1 MKPIEDLRME
11 HEAVKITL
19 RVLDSICKQAE
30 KTGEMASPEHLE
42 QLIEFFTTF
51 VDRCHHGK
59 EEELLF
65 PALEEV
71 GVSREGGPI
80 GVMLKEHQQGR
91 DHVAKMKAA
100 LIRYRE
106 GDRGAAGDIV
116 HHARAYIC
124 SCPASCG
131 GAVGSFFPDAR
142 IFGAGFFSTN
152 RYTCPRRFF
161 AAFIQLFRFCR
172 LTGCGIHI
180 FANTGL
186 VLADFFIGY
195 GYG

>member
-1 MKPIEDLRME
+1 MKPIEDLKME

-19 RVLDSICKQAE
+19 RVLDSICNEAE
-30 KTGEMASPEHLE
+30 KSGELTNSDHLE

-91 DHVAKMKAA
+91 DAVAKMKAA
-100 LIRYRE
+100 LVRYQG
-106 GDRGAAGDIV
+106 GDRKAVGDLV
-116 HHARAYIC
+116 HHARAYITLLDQHIDKENN
-124 SCPASCG
+124 
-131 GAVGSFFPDAR
+131 V
-142 IFGAGFFSTN
+142 
-152 RYTCPRRFF
+152 
-161 AAFIQLFRFCR
+161 LF
-172 LTGCGIHI
+172 
-180 FANTGL
+180 
-186 VLADFFIGY
+186 VLADNNLSKEKQMALWEGFETIETQKIGPGKHEAFHKMIDSMKSIY
-195 GYG
+195 LS

>member
-1 MKPIEDLRME
+1 MKPIEDLKME

-19 RVLDSICKQAE
+19 RVLDSICNEAE
-30 KTGEMASPEHLE
+30 KSGEFTNSDHLE

-91 DHVAKMKAA
+91 DAVAKMKAA
-100 LIRYRE
+100 LVRYQG
-106 GDRGAAGDIV
+106 GDRKAVGDLV
-116 HHARAYIC
+116 HHARAYITLLDQHIDKENN
-124 SCPASCG
+124 
-131 GAVGSFFPDAR
+131 V
-142 IFGAGFFSTN
+142 
-152 RYTCPRRFF
+152 
-161 AAFIQLFRFCR
+161 LF
-172 LTGCGIHI
+172 
-180 FANTGL
+180 
-186 VLADFFIGY
+186 VLADNNLSKEKQMALWEGFETIETQKIGPGKHEAFHKMIDSMKSIY
-195 GYG
+195 LS